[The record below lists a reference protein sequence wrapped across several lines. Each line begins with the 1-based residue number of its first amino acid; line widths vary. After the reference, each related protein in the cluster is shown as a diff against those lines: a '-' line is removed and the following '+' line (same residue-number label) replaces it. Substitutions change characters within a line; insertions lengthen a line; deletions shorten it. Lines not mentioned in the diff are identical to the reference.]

1 VESVIVVQARANL
14 EEVVRH
20 QTSKPV
26 SGAAVMRSKIGS
38 FRMIVQNT
46 EISAEARS
54 EYFRVLDTL
63 ERMSHARDPVDPRL
77 APAHLPVTE
86 HL

>member
-1 VESVIVVQARANL
+1 MESGIVVQARANL

-26 SGAAVMRSKIGS
+26 SGAAVMRSKVDN
-38 FRMIVQNT
+38 FRMILQNT

-63 ERMSHARDPVDPRL
+63 ERKSHARDPVDPRL
-77 APAHLPVTE
+77 APAPLPVAE